1 MLVLVCAA
9 AAARADD
16 SQAITKADALSGGGE
31 DVYAHICQ
39 GCHMPQGQGASGAGH
54 YPKLAGDPGL
64 ASWQFVAVTVLG
76 GRNGMPAFGLP
87 ADGQTDRF
95 AVQLND
101 QQVADVVNYVRTHF
115 GNHYKDKAT
124 AVAVAKLP
132 HPSPAT
138 SPNDDVACT
147 GLPPKLLVLPGVTH
161 DWTGP
166 PGLTDVRAR
175 VASWFNSPAG

>member
-1 MLVLVCAA
+1 
-9 AAARADD
+9 
-16 SQAITKADALSGGGE
+16 
-31 DVYAHICQ
+31 
-39 GCHMPQGQGASGAGH
+39 MPQGQGASGAGH

-147 GLPPKLLVLPGVTH
+147 GPPPKLLVLPGVTH